1 MKPTLRSDVRGGAA
15 RRAVCTLM
23 LSAALAGCGGG
34 APLFTGDGRPTTLV
48 QCSAQGP
55 LSACTENARG
65 MCGGDFDIVK
75 QSTGNGVRNLVFAC
89 RAR

>member
-1 MKPTLRSDVRGGAA
+1 MKPTLHSDVLGGAA
-15 RRAVCTLM
+15 KRAVCTLA

-34 APLFTGDGRPTTLV
+34 APLFTGDGRPTSVV

-55 LSACTENARG
+55 SSACAENARG

-75 QSTGNGVRNLVFAC
+75 QSTSNGVRNLLFAC
-89 RAR
+89 KAK